1 MYPAPRGDVFWSW
14 PYVLLWMIFK
24 LSFKCTVC
32 WNDAHSRMLQTQ
44 SILRRRG
51 TIAAGAFHDHVT
63 NTPPLI
69 VYTCVSQCFEHAVT
83 LPLHFSFIPC
93 ASGGKD
99 SCYNMMQCVTAG
111 HRIVALANLRPANTG
126 NSNTRRLYVIHRGSV
141 LQYRPARCSAAQQ
154 QTLKCAQ
161 WKYCWNAQCS
171 RLQWF
176 TVL

>member
-32 WNDAHSRMLQTQ
+32 GNDAHSRMLQTQ
-44 SILRRRG
+44 SILRHRG
-51 TIAAGAFHDHVT
+51 TIVAGAFHDHVT

-126 NSNTRRLYVIHRGSV
+126 NSDTRRLYVIHRGSV
-141 LQYRPARCSAAQQ
+141 LQYRPARCTAAQQ
-154 QTLKCAQ
+154 QTLQCAQ